1 MDPILTIIT
10 PDGDTRNIR
19 SDFLVKLFFLLN
31 AKKCMNEYTVLLK
44 WLCFNNILFSF
55 CRLHLIQTHIHFESA
70 FCLRRIL
77 LF

>member
-31 AKKCMNEYTVLLK
+31 AKKCL
-44 WLCFNNILFSF
+44 
-55 CRLHLIQTHIHFESA
+55 
-70 FCLRRIL
+70 
-77 LF
+77 